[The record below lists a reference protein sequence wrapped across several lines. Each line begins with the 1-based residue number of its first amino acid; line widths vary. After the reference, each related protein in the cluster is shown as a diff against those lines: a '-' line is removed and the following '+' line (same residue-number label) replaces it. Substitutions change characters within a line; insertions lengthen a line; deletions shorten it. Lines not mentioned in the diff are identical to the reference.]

1 MSQKSTEQNVKDV
14 INASSRAISK
24 DKDLNLEVN
33 YLQQVAEPGHNLQE
47 NIESIQLSRGDAD
60 RQALLQK
67 YKLLEKPLKRTG
79 ISELDFLLKDFEAVR
94 SEILGSKEFLGVKQ
108 NLRNLFLKNLSQQ
121 TVESK
126 QDALK
131 IAVEISLK
139 NKLLKQ
145 KNNKLEEVFL
155 KPWEKALSEVE
166 SDFKL
171 AEKYIT
177 DKEKFN
183 KYLISLFKKLGFE
196 FEDPEQEEPKSD
208 TEEENEDNEEDGAS
222 DQEQEDQPDND
233 ASEVDDESE
242 TEIEDFEIEE
252 GDVDDTEDWVE
263 NRSKLEELIALN
275 QNQEYKVFCRDF
287 DEVVDADNLCSSEEL
302 KRLRDRLDQLI
313 DPSKSVV
320 AKLANR
326 LQRLLLAQQRR
337 SWEFDKEEGIL
348 DSSKL
353 HKIITDPLTP
363 LSFKTEKETSFK
375 DTVLT
380 MLVDSSGSMRGRSM
394 TTAAISADIIGSTLD
409 KCNIKTEILGFTT
422 KHWKGGDSRKLWV
435 ECGKPSSPGRLNDLR
450 HIIFKP
456 ADLAWRR
463 AKKNL
468 GLMLREGLL
477 KENVDGE
484 ALLWASS
491 RLMKR
496 PEQRKILMV
505 ISDGAPVDDST
516 LSTNSTSYLD
526 NHLKQ
531 VISEIENRT
540 ELELI
545 AIGIGPLLR
554 YLRILLGQLW
564 TNVISKLKY
573 LVLQRSIGKV
583 ETLENFGLNA
593 GNQVLLAGL
602 MT

>member
-1 MSQKSTEQNVKDV
+1 MSQKSTEQNFKDV

-67 YKLLEKPLKRTG
+67 YKLLEKPLERTG

-121 TVESK
+121 TIESK

-171 AEKYIT
+171 AEKYLT

-183 KYLISLFKKLGFE
+183 EYLISLFKKLGFE
-196 FEDPEQEEPKSD
+196 FEEPEQEEPKSD
-208 TEEENEDNEEDGAS
+208 TEEENEDNEEDGTS

-275 QNQEYKVFCRDF
+275 QNQEYRVFCIDF

-516 LSTNSTSYLD
+516 LSTNSTIYLD

-545 AIGIGPLLR
+545 AIGIGHDVTKYYKKAVTIHR
-554 YLRILLGQLW
+554 AEELGNVMLEQL
-564 TNVISKLKY
+564 TDLFQEK
-573 LVLQRSIGKV
+573 
-583 ETLENFGLNA
+583 
-593 GNQVLLAGL
+593 
-602 MT
+602 

>member
-121 TVESK
+121 TIESK

-171 AEKYIT
+171 AEKYLT

-183 KYLISLFKKLGFE
+183 EYLISLFKKLGFE
-196 FEDPEQEEPKSD
+196 FEEPEQEEPKSD

-463 AKKNL
+463 ARKNL

-545 AIGIGPLLR
+545 AIGIGHDVTKYYKKAVTIHR
-554 YLRILLGQLW
+554 AEELGNVMLEQL
-564 TNVISKLKY
+564 TDLFQEK
-573 LVLQRSIGKV
+573 
-583 ETLENFGLNA
+583 
-593 GNQVLLAGL
+593 
-602 MT
+602 

>member
-1 MSQKSTEQNVKDV
+1 MNTKSLDQTIKDV
-14 INASSRAISK
+14 ISASSRALSK
-24 DKDLNLEVN
+24 DKDLDLSIELDSKLTNSEINFSEKKMPLDITRGKADKQAFLKKLEV
-33 YLQQVAEPGHNLQE
+33 E
-47 NIESIQLSRGDAD
+47 ESTKID
-60 RQALLQK
+60 
-67 YKLLEKPLKRTG
+67 TG
-79 ISELDFLLKDFEAVR
+79 NSELNFILSDLNDVR
-94 SEILGSKEFLGVKQ
+94 AEIIGSKKFKGAKS
-108 NLRNLFLKNLSQQ
+108 NLRELFLENLPHVI
-121 TVESK
+121 VEDEKDSI
-126 QDALK
+126 K
-131 IAVEISLK
+131 IALEIRLK
-139 NKLLKQ
+139 NDLLNQ
-145 KNNKLEEVFL
+145 SDSPAENRFL
-155 KPWEKALSEVE
+155 KPWDKKFEIFSKEISDLEKNL
-166 SDFKL
+166 D
-171 AEKYIT
+171 
-177 DKEKFN
+177 DKESFMQ
-183 KYLISLFKKLGFE
+183 SLSALLKKLEIDFFEEE
-196 FEDPEQEEPKSD
+196 FEEPNSESNEEEDTGEEEDQENKQEEAPDSKDS
-208 TEEENEDNEEDGAS
+208 TPEEQSEDD
-222 DQEQEDQPDND
+222 
-233 ASEVDDESE
+233 
-242 TEIEDFEIEE
+242 IEE
-252 GDVDDTEDWVE
+252 LEIDEGDAEETEDWIE
-263 NRSKLEELIALN
+263 NRSKLEEMIAMN
-275 QNQEYKVFCRDF
+275 QDLEYRVFCRDY
-287 DEVVDADNLCSSEEL
+287 DEIVDADSLCSSEEL

-313 DPSKSVV
+313 DPSKSLI

-326 LQRLLLAQQRR
+326 LQRLLLAQQNR

-363 LSFKTEKETSFK
+363 LSFKTEKDTSFK

-422 KHWKGGDSRKLWV
+422 KHWKGGDSRKLWL

-491 RLMKR
+491 RILKR

-516 LSTNSTSYLD
+516 LSSNSTSYLD

-540 ELELI
+540 EIELI
-545 AIGIGPLLR
+545 AIGIGHDVTKYYKKAVTIHR
-554 YLRILLGQLW
+554 AEELGGVMLEQL
-564 TNVISKLKY
+564 TDLFTAK
-573 LVLQRSIGKV
+573 
-583 ETLENFGLNA
+583 
-593 GNQVLLAGL
+593 
-602 MT
+602 

>member
-24 DKDLNLEVN
+24 DKDLNLEIN
-33 YLQQVAEPGHNLQE
+33 YLQHVAEPGHNLQE

-121 TVESK
+121 TIESK

-171 AEKYIT
+171 AEKYLT

-183 KYLISLFKKLGFE
+183 EYLISLFKKLGFE
-196 FEDPEQEEPKSD
+196 FEEPEQEEPKSD
-208 TEEENEDNEEDGAS
+208 TEEENEDNEEDGTS

-545 AIGIGPLLR
+545 AIGIGHDVTKYYKKAVTIHR
-554 YLRILLGQLW
+554 AEELGNVMLEQL
-564 TNVISKLKY
+564 TDLFQEK
-573 LVLQRSIGKV
+573 
-583 ETLENFGLNA
+583 
-593 GNQVLLAGL
+593 
-602 MT
+602 

>member
-121 TVESK
+121 TIESK

-171 AEKYIT
+171 AEKYLT

-183 KYLISLFKKLGFE
+183 EYLISLFKKLGFE
-196 FEDPEQEEPKSD
+196 FEEPEQEEPKSD

-252 GDVDDTEDWVE
+252 GDVDNTEDWVE

-545 AIGIGPLLR
+545 AIGIGHDVTKYYKKAVTIHR
-554 YLRILLGQLW
+554 AEELGNVMLEQL
-564 TNVISKLKY
+564 TDLFQEK
-573 LVLQRSIGKV
+573 
-583 ETLENFGLNA
+583 
-593 GNQVLLAGL
+593 
-602 MT
+602 

>member
-24 DKDLNLEVN
+24 DKDLHLDEN
-33 YLQQVAEPGHNLQE
+33 YLQQVAEPGHNLRE

-67 YKLLEKPLKRTG
+67 YKLLEKPSKKTG
-79 ISELDFLLKDFEAVR
+79 ISELDFLLKDFEAIR
-94 SEILGSKEFLGVKQ
+94 SEILGSRDFLGVKQ

-121 TVESK
+121 TIENK

-155 KPWEKALSEVE
+155 KPWGKVLSEVE

-171 AEKYIT
+171 ADEYLS

-183 KYLISLFKKLGFE
+183 EHLISLFKKLGFE
-196 FEDPEQEEPKSD
+196 FEHPEQEEPKSD
-208 TEEENEDNEEDGAS
+208 SEEENQENDEDSSS
-222 DQEQEDQPDND
+222 DQEEEDQPDND

-252 GDVDDTEDWVE
+252 GDVDDTDDWVE

-313 DPSKSVV
+313 DPSKSVI

-491 RLMKR
+491 RLIKR

-531 VISEIENRT
+531 VISEIENKT

-545 AIGIGPLLR
+545 AIGIGHDVTKYYKKAVTIHR
-554 YLRILLGQLW
+554 AEELGNVMLEQL
-564 TNVISKLKY
+564 TDLFQEK
-573 LVLQRSIGKV
+573 
-583 ETLENFGLNA
+583 
-593 GNQVLLAGL
+593 
-602 MT
+602 

>member
-67 YKLLEKPLKRTG
+67 YKLLEEPLKRTG

-121 TVESK
+121 TIESK

-145 KNNKLEEVFL
+145 KNNKLEKVFL

-171 AEKYIT
+171 AEKYLT

-183 KYLISLFKKLGFE
+183 EYLISLFKKLGFE
-196 FEDPEQEEPKSD
+196 FEEPEQEEPKSD

-545 AIGIGPLLR
+545 AIGIGHDVTKYYKKAVTIHR
-554 YLRILLGQLW
+554 AEELGNVMLEQL
-564 TNVISKLKY
+564 TDLFQEK
-573 LVLQRSIGKV
+573 
-583 ETLENFGLNA
+583 
-593 GNQVLLAGL
+593 
-602 MT
+602 

>member
-121 TVESK
+121 TIESK

-171 AEKYIT
+171 AEKYLT

-183 KYLISLFKKLGFE
+183 EYLISLFKKLGFE
-196 FEDPEQEEPKSD
+196 FEEPEQEEPKSD
-208 TEEENEDNEEDGAS
+208 TEEENEENEEDGTS

-545 AIGIGPLLR
+545 AIGIGHDVTKYYKKAVTIHR
-554 YLRILLGQLW
+554 AEELGNVMLEQL
-564 TNVISKLKY
+564 TDLFQEK
-573 LVLQRSIGKV
+573 
-583 ETLENFGLNA
+583 
-593 GNQVLLAGL
+593 
-602 MT
+602 

>member
-1 MSQKSTEQNVKDV
+1 LSQKSTEQNVKDV

-24 DKDLNLEVN
+24 DKDLHLDEN
-33 YLQQVAEPGHNLQE
+33 YLQQVAEPGHNLRE

-67 YKLLEKPLKRTG
+67 YKLLEKPSKKTG

-94 SEILGSKEFLGVKQ
+94 SEILGSRDFLGVKQ
-108 NLRNLFLKNLSQQ
+108 NLRNLFLKNLSKQ
-121 TVESK
+121 TIESK

-155 KPWEKALSEVE
+155 KPWGKALSEVE

-171 AEKYIT
+171 ADEYLS

-183 KYLISLFKKLGFE
+183 EHLISLFKKLGFE
-196 FEDPEQEEPKSD
+196 FEHPEQEEPKSD
-208 TEEENEDNEEDGAS
+208 SEEENEDTDEDSSS
-222 DQEQEDQPDND
+222 DQEEEDQPDND

-275 QNQEYKVFCRDF
+275 QNQEYKIFCRDF

-313 DPSKSVV
+313 DPSKSVI

-491 RLMKR
+491 RLIKR

-545 AIGIGPLLR
+545 AIGIGHDVTKYYKKAVTIHR
-554 YLRILLGQLW
+554 AEELGNVMLEQL
-564 TNVISKLKY
+564 TDLFREK
-573 LVLQRSIGKV
+573 
-583 ETLENFGLNA
+583 
-593 GNQVLLAGL
+593 
-602 MT
+602 

>member
-121 TVESK
+121 TIESK

-139 NKLLKQ
+139 NKFLKQ

-171 AEKYIT
+171 AEKYLE

-183 KYLISLFKKLGFE
+183 EYLISLFKKLGFE
-196 FEDPEQEEPKSD
+196 FEEPEQEEPKSD
-208 TEEENEDNEEDGAS
+208 TEEDNEDNEEDGTS

-545 AIGIGPLLR
+545 AIGIGHDVTKYYKKAVTIHR
-554 YLRILLGQLW
+554 AEELGNVMLEQL
-564 TNVISKLKY
+564 TDLFQEK
-573 LVLQRSIGKV
+573 
-583 ETLENFGLNA
+583 
-593 GNQVLLAGL
+593 
-602 MT
+602 

>member
-67 YKLLEKPLKRTG
+67 YKLLEKPFKKTG
-79 ISELDFLLKDFEAVR
+79 ISKLDFLLKDFESIR

-145 KNNKLEEVFL
+145 KNDKLEEVFL

-171 AEKYIT
+171 AEKCLT

-183 KYLISLFKKLGFE
+183 EYLISLFKKLGFE
-196 FEDPEQEEPKSD
+196 FEDPEQEEPNSD
-208 TEEENEDNEEDGAS
+208 TEEENEDNEEDGSS

-233 ASEVDDESE
+233 TSEVDEESE
-242 TEIEDFEIEE
+242 SEIEDFEIEE

-313 DPSKSVV
+313 DPSKSVI

-380 MLVDSSGSMRGRSM
+380 LSL
-394 TTAAISADIIGSTLD
+394 I
-409 KCNIKTEILGFTT
+409 
-422 KHWKGGDSRKLWV
+422 
-435 ECGKPSSPGRLNDLR
+435 
-450 HIIFKP
+450 HI
-456 ADLAWRR
+456 
-463 AKKNL
+463 
-468 GLMLREGLL
+468 
-477 KENVDGE
+477 
-484 ALLWASS
+484 
-491 RLMKR
+491 
-496 PEQRKILMV
+496 
-505 ISDGAPVDDST
+505 
-516 LSTNSTSYLD
+516 
-526 NHLKQ
+526 
-531 VISEIENRT
+531 
-540 ELELI
+540 
-545 AIGIGPLLR
+545 
-554 YLRILLGQLW
+554 
-564 TNVISKLKY
+564 
-573 LVLQRSIGKV
+573 
-583 ETLENFGLNA
+583 
-593 GNQVLLAGL
+593 
-602 MT
+602 

>member
-1 MSQKSTEQNVKDV
+1 LSQKSTEQNVKDV

-121 TVESK
+121 TIESK

-155 KPWEKALSEVE
+155 KPWEKALSEVD

-171 AEKYIT
+171 AEKYLA

-183 KYLISLFKKLGFE
+183 EYLISLFKKLGFE
-196 FEDPEQEEPKSD
+196 FEEPEQEEPKSD
-208 TEEENEDNEEDGAS
+208 TEEENEDNEEDGTS

-516 LSTNSTSYLD
+516 LSTNTTSYLD

-545 AIGIGPLLR
+545 AIGIGHDVTKYYKKAVTIHR
-554 YLRILLGQLW
+554 AEELGNVMLEQL
-564 TNVISKLKY
+564 TDLFQEK
-573 LVLQRSIGKV
+573 
-583 ETLENFGLNA
+583 
-593 GNQVLLAGL
+593 
-602 MT
+602 

>member
-14 INASSRAISK
+14 INASSRALSK
-24 DKDLNLEVN
+24 DKDLNLDIS
-33 YLQQVAEPGHNLQE
+33 YLQQVAEPGHNFQD

-67 YKLLEKPLKRTG
+67 YRLLEKPLKMTG
-79 ISELDFLLKDFEAVR
+79 ISELDFLLKDFEAIR

-171 AEKYIT
+171 AENHLT

-183 KYLISLFKKLGFE
+183 EHLISLFKKLGFE
-196 FEDPEQEEPKSD
+196 FEEPEQEEPKSD

-233 ASEVDDESE
+233 SSELDNESE

-252 GDVDDTEDWVE
+252 GDIDDTEDWVE

-313 DPSKSVV
+313 DPSKSVI

-545 AIGIGPLLR
+545 AIGIGHDVTKYYR
-554 YLRILLGQLW
+554 KAVTIHRAEELGNVMLEQL
-564 TNVISKLKY
+564 TDLFQEK
-573 LVLQRSIGKV
+573 
-583 ETLENFGLNA
+583 
-593 GNQVLLAGL
+593 
-602 MT
+602 

>member
-121 TVESK
+121 TIESK

-171 AEKYIT
+171 AEKYLT

-183 KYLISLFKKLGFE
+183 EYLISLFKKLGFE
-196 FEDPEQEEPKSD
+196 FEEPEQEEPKSD

-545 AIGIGPLLR
+545 AIGIGHDVTKYYKKAVTIHR
-554 YLRILLGQLW
+554 AEELGNVMLEQL
-564 TNVISKLKY
+564 TDLFQEK
-573 LVLQRSIGKV
+573 
-583 ETLENFGLNA
+583 
-593 GNQVLLAGL
+593 
-602 MT
+602 

>member
-24 DKDLNLEVN
+24 DKDLQVDVN
-33 YLQQVAEPGHNLQE
+33 YLLQVAEPGHNHQE

-60 RQALLQK
+60 KQALLQK
-67 YKLLEKPLKRTG
+67 YKLLEKPLKSTG
-79 ISELDFLLKDFEAVR
+79 ISELDFLLRDFEVVR
-94 SEILGSKEFLGVKQ
+94 SEILGSRDFLGIKQ

-121 TVESK
+121 TIENK

-131 IAVEISLK
+131 LAVEISLK
-139 NKLLKQ
+139 NTLLNQ

-155 KPWEKALSEVE
+155 KPWSQNLSEVNA
-166 SDFKL
+166 DLKL
-171 AEKYIT
+171 ANKYID

-183 KYLISLFKKLGFE
+183 EYLISLFKKLGFE
-196 FEDPEQEEPKSD
+196 FEHPEQEEPKSE
-208 TEEENEDNEEDGAS
+208 TEENNDNDEDDSSS
-222 DQEQEDQPDND
+222 DQEQEEQPDND
-233 ASEVDDESE
+233 ASETENESE
-242 TEIEDFEIEE
+242 TEIEDFEIED
-252 GDVDDTEDWVE
+252 GDAEDTDDWVE

-287 DEVVDADNLCSSEEL
+287 DEIVDADSLCSLEEL

-313 DPSKSVV
+313 DPSKSVI

-545 AIGIGPLLR
+545 AIGIGHDVTKYYKKAVTIHR
-554 YLRILLGQLW
+554 AEELGNVMLEQL
-564 TNVISKLKY
+564 TDLFKEK
-573 LVLQRSIGKV
+573 
-583 ETLENFGLNA
+583 
-593 GNQVLLAGL
+593 
-602 MT
+602 